1 MSVPEL
7 KSNKASDYLIRWPE
21 MDTYGVYKEFGEVLK
36 TTKYSKLPNQEIK
49 YDADGETEIGL
60 KHTGEQ
66 KEALIKNRPSRTTS
80 TSTV

>member
-1 MSVPEL
+1 M
-7 KSNKASDYLIRWPE
+7 NA
-21 MDTYGVYKEFGEVLK
+21 YGVYKEFGEVLK